1 MNGCCFRH
9 DNIDTL
15 YGVTPMPH
23 EKLPRVCSCGELI
36 TYADEVVFIPF
47 PTMES
52 IPGVLE
58 VVELDFETLKEKK

>member
-1 MNGCCFRH
+1 MNGCCFIH
-9 DNIDTL
+9 SNIDTL
-15 YGVTPMPH
+15 YGVQPKPI
-23 EKLPRVCSCGELI
+23 EDLPTVCACGEEL

-58 VVELDFETLKEKK
+58 VVELD